1 MNFRTRLAIG
11 FSGLLMLS
19 SLVISTVIGQRTV
32 RLAQTAAGDSLQ
44 ETAYQFSTL
53 LDQSMWSRANEI
65 VTLSSVPDLLS
76 DRNRPEIQRLL
87 DRLKRE
93 LPVFTWVGLL
103 DRQGKVI
110 ASTDRIIE
118 GVNISSRPVFAN
130 GIKGLFIG
138 DVHDAVLL
146 ASKFPRQANGEPIQ
160 FVDISIPIQ
169 DRDGKPTGV
178 LASHLSWEW
187 ARDAESTILSPIA
200 ADRRVELLVVAT
212 DRTILLGPQEFGKG
226 ATLNILPR
234 VLKAGESRWQVL
246 RWPDGQDYMTA
257 YRVSAG
263 YRTYNGL
270 GWITITRQPIA
281 VAYAPAHQLQRDIIL
296 FTLLSSGAVVGVAWL
311 LADWFAKPLRQLSS
325 WASRLEK
332 GDRSD
337 RDQLPWVGELGK
349 ISRIVQRLDAQAEAQ
364 SQARKQAESLAHHD
378 ALTGLQNRLGL
389 AAYLSQYQSLEPDQS
404 LVILAIDLD
413 GFKPINDTY
422 GHAMGDVLLKAV
434 AARLHA
440 CIRANELA
448 ARTGGDEFLV
458 ILPCSVELAEA
469 IGKQVGAR
477 ILQALNSVF
486 PLQGQQIEIGSSIG
500 LAVWPVD
507 HPDLQ
512 TVFQAADT
520 ALYDAKQHGKG
531 HLVRWT
537 ATLGQQSASPQSD
550 R

>member
-19 SLVISTVIGQRTV
+19 SLVISAVIGQRTV
-32 RLAQTAAGDSLQ
+32 QLAQTAAGDSLQ

-87 DRLKRE
+87 DRLKQE

-103 DRQGKVI
+103 DRQGTVI

-118 GVNISSRPVFAN
+118 GVNISSRPVFQK
-130 GIKGLFIG
+130 GIQGLFIG

-169 DRDGKPTGV
+169 DKNGANVGV
-178 LASHLSWEW
+178 LAAHLSWEW
-187 ARDAESTILSPIA
+187 ASDAESTILSPIA
-200 ADRRVELLVVAT
+200 EERQVELFVIST
-212 DRTILLGPQEFGKG
+212 DRTILLGPEEFSKG
-226 ATLNILPR
+226 EALTILPSM
-234 VLKAGESRWQVL
+234 LTAGESRWQVK
-246 RWPDGQDYMTA
+246 RWPDGKDYMTA
-257 YRVSAG
+257 YRVSSG
-263 YRTYNGL
+263 YRTYDGL
-270 GWITITRQPIA
+270 GWITVARQPIA
-281 VAYAPAHQLQRDIIL
+281 VAYAPARQLQRDIIV
-296 FTLLSSGAVVGVAWL
+296 FTLLSSAAVVAIAWL
-311 LADWFAKPLRQLSS
+311 LSDWFAKPLRQLST

-332 GDRSD
+332 GDHSD
-337 RDQLPWVGELGK
+337 RDRLPWVGELGK
-349 ISRIVQRLDAQAEAQ
+349 ISQVMRSLDAQAEAQ
-364 SQARKQAESLAHHD
+364 NQARQQAESLAHHD
-378 ALTGLQNRLGL
+378 ALTGLKNRLGL
-389 AAYLSQYQSLEPDQS
+389 EAYLAQHHSIEAGQA
-404 LVILAIDLD
+404 LVVLAIDLD
-413 GFKPINDTY
+413 GFKPVNDTY

-440 CIRANELA
+440 CIRAHELA

-458 ILPCSVELAEA
+458 ILPCSTDTAEA
-469 IGKQVGAR
+469 IGQQVGTR

-486 PLQGQQIEIGSSIG
+486 PLQGQQIKIGGSLG
-500 LAVWPVD
+500 FAVWPVD
-507 HPDLQ
+507 HPDLPA
-512 TVFQAADT
+512 VLQAADT

-531 HLVRWT
+531 RLVRWT
-537 ATLGQQSASPQSD
+537 PELQQHSSST
-550 R
+550 

>member
-1 MNFRTRLAIG
+1 MNFRTRLALG
-11 FSGLLMLS
+11 FSGLLILS
-19 SLVISTVIGQRTV
+19 SLGISTVIGKRAVQISR
-32 RLAQTAAGDSLQ
+32 TAAGNTLL

-87 DRLKRE
+87 NRLKRE

-118 GVNISSRPVFAN
+118 GVNISSRPVFRK
-130 GIKGLFIG
+130 GIQGLFIG
-138 DVHDAVLL
+138 DVHDAILL

-169 DRDGKPTGV
+169 DSKGAIAGV

-200 ADRRVELLVVAT
+200 AERRVELFVIST
-212 DRTILLGPQEFGKG
+212 DRTILLGPKEFGKG
-226 ATLNILPR
+226 KTLTILPR
-234 VLKAGESRWQVL
+234 ILTAGESRWQVL
-246 RWPDGQDYMTA
+246 RWPDGKDYVTA
-257 YRVSAG
+257 YHVSSG

-270 GWITITRQPIA
+270 GWITVVRQPIA
-281 VAYAPAHQLQRDIIL
+281 VAYAPARQLQQDIIL
-296 FTLLSSGAVVGVAWL
+296 FTLLSSGAVVAIAWL
-311 LADWFAKPLRQLSS
+311 LSDWFAKPLRQLSS
-325 WASRLEK
+325 WASRLEQ
-332 GDRSD
+332 GDHSD
-337 RDQLPWVGELGK
+337 RDRLPWVGELGK
-349 ISRIVQRLDAQAEAQ
+349 ISQVMHRLDVQAEAQ
-364 SQARKQAESLAHHD
+364 NQARQQAESLAHHD

-389 AAYLSQYQSLEPDQS
+389 EAYLSQYQSLNTDQS
-404 LVILAIDLD
+404 LVVLAIDLD
-413 GFKPINDTY
+413 GFKPVNDTY
-422 GHAMGDVLLKAV
+422 GHTMGDALLKAV

-440 CIRANELA
+440 CIRAHELA

-458 ILPCSVELAEA
+458 ILPCHTETAEA

-477 ILQALNSVF
+477 ILQALNSIF
-486 PLQGQQIEIGSSIG
+486 PIQGNQIQIGSSIG
-500 LAVWPVD
+500 LAIWPLD
-507 HPDLQ
+507 HPDLP
-512 TVFQAADT
+512 TVLQAADA

-537 ATLGQQSASPQSD
+537 AALNQPSSSA
-550 R
+550 

>member
-11 FSGLLMLS
+11 FSGLLIVS
-19 SLVISTVIGQRTV
+19 SLGISTVIGQRAV
-32 RLAQTAAGDSLQ
+32 QLSRTAAGDRLL

-87 DRLKRE
+87 DRLKQE

-103 DRQGKVI
+103 DRQGSVI

-118 GVNISSRPVFAN
+118 GVNIGSRPVFQK
-130 GIKGLFIG
+130 GIQGLFIG

-146 ASKFPRQANGEPIQ
+146 ANKFPRQPNGEPIQ
-160 FVDISIPIQ
+160 FVDISIPI
-169 DRDGKPTGV
+169 RNSGGAIAGV

-200 ADRRVELLVVAT
+200 ADRQVELFVVAK
-212 DRTILLGPQEFGKG
+212 DRTILLGPEEFGKG
-226 ATLNILPR
+226 ATLKTLPAN
-234 VLKAGESRWQVL
+234 LSTGASGWQVL
-246 RWPDGQDYMTA
+246 RWPDGKDYVTA
-257 YRVSAG
+257 YRVSPG
-263 YRTYNGL
+263 YRSYSGL
-270 GWITITRQPIA
+270 GWITVARQPIA
-281 VAYAPAHQLQRDIIL
+281 VAYAPARQLQRDIIL
-296 FTLLSSGAVVGVAWL
+296 FTLLSSGAVVGVTWL
-311 LADWFAKPLRQLSS
+311 LSDWFAKPLRQLSS
-325 WASRLEK
+325 WASRLEQ

-337 RDQLPWVGELGK
+337 RRPPSWVGELGK
-349 ISRIVQRLDAQAEAQ
+349 ISQVVQRLDAQAEAQ
-364 SQARKQAESLAHHD
+364 NQARQKAESLAHHD
-378 ALTGLQNRLGL
+378 ALTGLHNRLGL
-389 AAYLSQYQSLEPDQS
+389 ETYLAQYQSLTPDQV

-413 GFKPINDTY
+413 GFKPVNDTY
-422 GHAMGDVLLKAV
+422 GHAMGDALLKAV

-440 CIRANELA
+440 CIRSHELA

-458 ILPCSVELAEA
+458 ILPCSVSTAEA
-469 IGKQVGAR
+469 VGEQVGSR

-486 PLQGQQIEIGSSIG
+486 PLQGQQIRIGSSIG
-500 LAVWPVD
+500 FAVWPLD
-507 HPDLQ
+507 HPDLL
-512 TVFQAADT
+512 TALKAADT

-537 ATLGQQSASPQSD
+537 AALNQPSA
-550 R
+550 